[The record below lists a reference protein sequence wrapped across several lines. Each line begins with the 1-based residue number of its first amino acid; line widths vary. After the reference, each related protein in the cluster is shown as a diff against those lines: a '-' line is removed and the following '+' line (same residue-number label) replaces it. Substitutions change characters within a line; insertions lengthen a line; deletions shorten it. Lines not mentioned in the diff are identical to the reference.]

1 MSANSTSIAG
11 LADRVQAGGAS
22 RAALAV
28 AVLLFAWT
36 MIDAGWRGE
45 GHDLLPTVVAGRL
58 VATDRVSHL
67 YAHDPAHYNKVN
79 DPEFRR
85 ATAELGSSYESTP
98 FVYPPLV
105 AYAMQFGAVM
115 PFDSMMLLWTLL
127 STLFLLIGF
136 YCTVRVYVPGAS
148 PAWLAVL
155 FLALCAYEP
164 LLYGL
169 WLGQTTSLVFALT
182 MGGIALQREGRW
194 RAAGCCVALAAFVKL
209 TPIVIALVWL
219 WRGPRRAA
227 AYCAAALVGLWGV
240 SSALM
245 GTGVTVEYLQRVN
258 EIRGVALVAYN
269 NHSMLGFLSR
279 FDAAPAE
286 RLQWRMLLPGTAAL
300 AAHIAVLATLAT
312 VAIVA
317 FRRLPA
323 RADDRR
329 RLFLEG
335 MAFLAML
342 LVPNIAWT
350 HYFVFLIPVGAIA
363 LAMRR
368 PGDVSSTVLT
378 AVAIA
383 LCCRP
388 LLPRQDLA
396 ATTLHNLVL
405 MALPTIAAVTMF
417 VALVNVARQVRLPD
431 AVSR

>member
-1 MSANSTSIAG
+1 VSANSTSIAG
-11 LADRVQAGGAS
+11 PADRVHAGGAS
-22 RAALAV
+22 RAALAA
-28 AVLLFAWT
+28 AVLVFAWT
-36 MIDAGWRGE
+36 MVDAGWRGE

-67 YAHDPAHYNKVN
+67 YAHDPAYYNQVN

-105 AYAMQFGAVM
+105 AYAMQFVSAM
-115 PFDSMMLLWTLL
+115 PFDTMMLLWTLL
-127 STLFLLIGF
+127 STLFLLAGI
-136 YCTVRVYVPGAS
+136 YCTVRVYAPLAN

-182 MGGIALQREGRW
+182 MGGIALQRNQRW
-194 RAAGCCVALAAFVKL
+194 LAAGCCVGLAAFVKL

-227 AYCAAALVGLWGV
+227 AWCAAALVGLWGV
-240 SSALM
+240 SFALM
-245 GTGVTVEYLQRVN
+245 GTAVNVEYLQRVN
-258 EIRGVALVAYN
+258 EIRRVALVAYN
-269 NHSMLGFLSR
+269 NHSVLAFLSR
-279 FDAAPAE
+279 FEAPPLD
-286 RLQWRMLLPGTAAL
+286 RLQWRMLLPSAA
-300 AAHIAVLATLAT
+300 ASGAQIAVVATLAAL
-312 VAIVA
+312 AIVA

-323 RADDRR
+323 REDDQRR
-329 RLFLEG
+329 MFLEG

-342 LVPNIAWT
+342 LVPNIGWT
-350 HYFVFLIPVGAIA
+350 HYFVFLIPVGAIT

-368 PGDVSSTVLT
+368 RDHASSMTLA

-388 LLPRQDLA
+388 LLPRQDLGA
-396 ATTLHNLVL
+396 ATLHHLLL
-405 MALPTIAAVTMF
+405 MSLPTFAALAMF
-417 VALVNVARQVRLPD
+417 AALVNAARHARRPD

>member
-11 LADRVQAGGAS
+11 PAERVHARGAS

-36 MIDAGWRGE
+36 MVDAGWRGE

-67 YAHDPAHYNKVN
+67 YAHDPAYYNQVH

-85 ATAELGSSYESTP
+85 ATSELGSSYESTP
-98 FVYPPLV
+98 FVYPPLI
-105 AYAMQFGAVM
+105 AYAMQFGSAM

-136 YCTVRVYVPGAS
+136 SCTVRVYVPSAN

-182 MGGIALQREGRW
+182 MGGIALQREERW
-194 RAAGCCVALAAFVKL
+194 LAAGCCVALAAFVKL

-227 AYCAAALVGLWGV
+227 TYCAAVLIGLWGV
-240 SSALM
+240 SIALM
-245 GTGVTVEYLQRVN
+245 GTAVTVEYVQRVN
-258 EIRGVALVAYN
+258 EIRRVALVSYN
-269 NHSMLGFLSR
+269 NHSVLGFLSR
-279 FDAAPAE
+279 FEAAPVE
-286 RLQWRMLLPGTAAL
+286 RLQWRMLVPSSAASV
-300 AAHIAVLATLAT
+300 AQVAVLATLAAL
-312 VAIVA
+312 AIVA

-323 RADDRR
+323 RAGDQRR
-329 RLFLEG
+329 MFVEG

-350 HYFVFLIPVGAIA
+350 HYFVFLVPVAAIV

-368 PGDVSSTVLT
+368 PGDASSTVLT
-378 AVAIA
+378 GLAIA

-396 ATTLHNLVL
+396 ATTLHHLVL
-405 MALPTIAAVTMF
+405 MSLPTVAAVTMF
-417 VALVNVARQVRLPD
+417 CALINVVRHVRLQD

>member
-1 MSANSTSIAG
+1 VSANSTSIAG
-11 LADRVQAGGAS
+11 PADRVRAGSAA
-22 RAALAV
+22 RAAVAV

-36 MIDAGWRGE
+36 MVDAGWRGE

-67 YAHDPAHYNKVN
+67 YAHDVAYYNQVN

-105 AYAMQFGAVM
+105 AYATQFGSAM

-127 STLFLLIGF
+127 STLFLLIGL
-136 YCTVRVYVPGAS
+136 YCTLRVYAPTAK
-148 PAWLAVL
+148 PAWVAVL

-182 MGGIALQREGRW
+182 MGGIALQREQRW

-227 AYCAAALVGLWGV
+227 AYCGATLVGLWGV
-240 SSALM
+240 SIALM
-245 GTGVTVEYLQRVN
+245 GTAVTVEYLQRVN
-258 EIRGVALVAYN
+258 AIRRVVLVAYN
-269 NHSMLGFLSR
+269 NHSLLGFLSR
-279 FDAAPAE
+279 FDAAPLE
-286 RLQWRMLLPGTAAL
+286 RLQWRMLLPTSAASAAQIAVLAAL
-300 AAHIAVLATLAT
+300 AA

-317 FRRLPA
+317 LLRLPA
-323 RADDRR
+323 RADDQRR
-329 RLFLEG
+329 MFLEG
-335 MAFLAML
+335 MALLAML

-368 PGDVSSTVLT
+368 PGDASSLILA

-396 ATTLHNLVL
+396 ASTLHNLVL
-405 MALPTIAAVTMF
+405 MSLPTIAAVTMF
-417 VALVNVARQVRLPD
+417 CALVSATRRVRRPD

>member
-1 MSANSTSIAG
+1 VSANSTSIAG
-11 LADRVQAGGAS
+11 PAERVHAGIAS

-36 MIDAGWRGE
+36 MVDAGWRGE

-58 VATDRVSHL
+58 VATDRASHL
-67 YAHDPAHYNKVN
+67 YAHDPAYYNQVN

-85 ATAELGSSYESTP
+85 ATAALGSSYESTP

-105 AYAMQFGAVM
+105 AYTMQFVSAM

-127 STLFLLIGF
+127 STLLLLIGF
-136 YCTVRVYVPGAS
+136 YCTVRVYAP
-148 PAWLAVL
+148 LANPVWCAVVV
-155 FLALCAYEP
+155 LALCAFEP

-194 RAAGCCVALAAFVKL
+194 LAAGCCVALAAFVKL
-209 TPIVIALVWL
+209 TPIVIALIWL

-227 AYCAAALVGLWGV
+227 AGCAAALVGLWSV
-240 SSALM
+240 SFALM
-245 GTGVTVEYLQRVN
+245 GTAVNVEYLQRVN
-258 EIRGVALVAYN
+258 EIRRVALVAYN
-269 NHSMLGFLSR
+269 NHSVLGFLSR
-279 FDAAPAE
+279 FEAAPLD
-286 RLQWRMLLPGTAAL
+286 RLQWRMLLPSAA
-300 AAHIAVLATLAT
+300 ASVAQVAMLATLAAL
-312 VAIVA
+312 AIVA

-323 RADDRR
+323 RADDPRR
-329 RLFLEG
+329 MFAEG
-335 MAFLAML
+335 MALLAML

-350 HYFVFLIPVGAIA
+350 HYFVFLVPVAAIA

-368 PGDVSSTVLT
+368 RDDALSALLA

-388 LLPRQDLA
+388 LLARQDLGA
-396 ATTLHNLVL
+396 ANLHNLVL
-405 MALPTIAAVTMF
+405 MSLPTVAALAMFFALANVT
-417 VALVNVARQVRLPD
+417 RHVRRPD